1 MAVSEDSCVGGRR
14 VSLDLVCA
22 GASTTCDEKVTTLPR
37 ASIHTMKRTGSSH
50 MNTHTHKQTH
60 RSYLKRKPQFTESVT
75 GGVAGGGASETACDG
90 VDDLAVHLSPG
101 PVLSD
106 LSASVC
112 PLPLRVSPETRPW
125 EPQTPNPVLR
135 RSPNHWT
142 GSEKRRETY
151 CHYYNSRVLTS
162 GEGR

>member
-1 MAVSEDSCVGGRR
+1 MNAACGQVSGCACVWKEVAVSEDSCVGGRR

-22 GASTTCDEKVTTLPR
+22 GAST
-37 ASIHTMKRTGSSH
+37 
-50 MNTHTHKQTH
+50 
-60 RSYLKRKPQFTESVT
+60 TESVT

-135 RSPNHWT
+135 RSPNHW
-142 GSEKRRETY
+142 
-151 CHYYNSRVLTS
+151 
-162 GEGR
+162 